1 MGKVFQNLQG
11 FGSSRSDTSGEPQHL
26 VCCFETPA
34 VCTVAARVM
43 AGAAVRRRQRFLRSV
58 WRHEQLCLRMM
69 AATMSHHSWQ
79 SRASVGVQTDEA
91 PAPVAEYIVPA
102 PTPDPAVYTA
112 SAPVNEYVAS
122 SYVIEYVAPAP
133 VTTLLEPPVPV
144 VQVVQVRHV
153 QIIEKTVETPVTHF
167 GQGSQTP

>member
-1 MGKVFQNLQG
+1 
-11 FGSSRSDTSGEPQHL
+11 
-26 VCCFETPA
+26 
-34 VCTVAARVM
+34 
-43 AGAAVRRRQRFLRSV
+43 
-58 WRHEQLCLRMM
+58 
-69 AATMSHHSWQ
+69 MSHHSEQ

-102 PTPDPAVYTA
+102 STLDPAVYIA

-144 VQVVQVRHV
+144 VQVVQVPHV
-153 QIIEKTVETPVTHF
+153 RIIEKTVEALVTHF
-167 GQGSQTP
+167 GQGSQTPEILGTAPVRPEKHAEIFDVPGLRPPC